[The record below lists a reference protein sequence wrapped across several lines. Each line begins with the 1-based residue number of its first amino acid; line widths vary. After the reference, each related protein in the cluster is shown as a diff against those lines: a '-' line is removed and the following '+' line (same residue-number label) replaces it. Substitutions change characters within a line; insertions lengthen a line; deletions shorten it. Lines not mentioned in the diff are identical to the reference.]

1 VTDLAE
7 SYALCCRQARDSGS
21 NFYYCFYLLP
31 RPKRLAMC
39 ALYAFLRRLDD
50 IADTPTNNGTSAA
63 DRRRDLESLRG
74 SLASALGGHPSDPSL
89 AALSDVV
96 ARYGIP
102 HEYFSAALD
111 GAAMDLNH
119 QAYESFDE
127 LTLYCNRVASVVGQ
141 ACIHIWGFSDAAA
154 IELAAKCGLA
164 FQLTNILRDVREDA
178 ARGRVYL
185 PAEDLRRFDYTAEE
199 LRRGVIDERF
209 VRLMRF
215 EAERAEAYYW
225 AAAGLHTYLYADG
238 RRIYYAMFHTYYR
251 LLQKIRRLDLA
262 SPTQRVKLAGW
273 EKIHTAARALL
284 PHAWRHSLAGAQAPS
299 S

>member
-1 VTDLAE
+1 VTDLAH
-7 SYALCCRQARDSGS
+7 SYALCQRQARDSGS

-39 ALYAFLRRLDD
+39 ALYSFLRRLDD
-50 IADTPTNNGTSAA
+50 IADMPESEATSSA
-63 DRRRDLESLRG
+63 DRRCDLESLRG
-74 SLASALGGHPSDPSL
+74 LLAGALAGHAGDPSL
-89 AALSDVV
+89 AALADAV
-96 ARYGIP
+96 ARYRIP
-102 HEYFSAALD
+102 HEYLSAALD

-127 LTLYCNRVASVVGQ
+127 LALYCNRVASVVGQ
-141 ACIHIWGFSDAAA
+141 ACIHIWGFSGEAA
-154 IELAAKCGLA
+154 IELAGKCGLA

-185 PAEDLRRFDYTAEE
+185 PAEDLRRFDYTADE
-199 LRRGVIDERF
+199 LRRGVCDERF
-209 VRLMRF
+209 GCLMRF
-215 EAERAEAYYW
+215 EAERAEAYYR
-225 AAAGLHTYLYADG
+225 AAAGLHAHLYADG

-273 EKIHTAARALL
+273 EKVHMAARALL
-284 PHAWRHSLAGAQAPS
+284 PHAWRHTLAGAQAPAS
-299 S
+299 